1 MLDFDFRARVCYWVH
16 MAAHSFERTVNS
28 ELLSEGITYRQC
40 QVLGWLAIEGDM
52 SQVELADRMNIEP
65 PTVVRVLDCMER
77 DGLIA
82 RESCPTDRRKK
93 VVRPLPRAIPVWEKI
108 KACGDRVEAN
118 ALRGMAPEQVVA
130 LRDLLEIVQQNLSE
144 ESAKVSPDVPWDGS
158 VAVPVK

>member
-16 MAAHSFERTVNS
+16 MAAHSFERTVNN

-77 DGLIA
+77 EGWITRDA
-82 RESCPTDRRKK
+82 CPTDRRKK

-108 KACGDRVEAN
+108 TACGDRVEER
-118 ALRGMAPEQVVA
+118 ALKGMTAEQVLT
-130 LRDLLEIVQQNLSE
+130 LRNLLEIVQRNLSDQAE
-144 ESAKVSPDVPWDGS
+144 TVSSPASLETSDLTR
-158 VAVPVK
+158 K